1 MKPEG
6 FFFMVLESL
15 PDPAAFQLFSTQKG
29 KMKTGKKET
38 EPEDFGVHLFV
49 LYYVIWLIL
58 LLKEKLVIWS
68 IGFDIHYNKVR
79 QGRKVLEVEIE
90 SGNLQWLPHEMKQI
104 IEQQRFFFLY
114 RKLKDIK
121 PCPYNCNFV
130 SLKRA
135 ACDVCVSVWEW
146 LIAFIFDMK

>member
-6 FFFMVLESL
+6 FSFMVLESL

-79 QGRKVLEVEIE
+79 QGRKVLKVEVE
-90 SGNLQWLPHEMKQI
+90 SGNLQ
-104 IEQQRFFFLY
+104 
-114 RKLKDIK
+114 
-121 PCPYNCNFV
+121 
-130 SLKRA
+130 
-135 ACDVCVSVWEW
+135 
-146 LIAFIFDMK
+146 